1 MWMCYLQIIIS
12 LAPHHTNVCKFLQPC
27 RAISSLAKDVS
38 LLNLGILLM
47 LRRPFQYCRRT
58 YPNLS
63 FSTVEKNHEM
73 VYSHNISVC
82 FWQSCNLRL
91 KWFFVYIIKTYQ
103 VTVDFLQ
110 VLKHFVASNILRG
123 KDGECTQSLT
133 CRLRRSEQNESTV
146 QGT

>member
-12 LAPHHTNVCKFLQPC
+12 LAPHHTNVCKFSQPC
-27 RAISSLAKDVS
+27 RAIIIFSRYRCITFKFG
-38 LLNLGILLM
+38 NFQM
-47 LRRPFQYCRRT
+47 LRRSFQYCQRT

-63 FSTVEKNHEM
+63 MSKDEKTVKR
-73 VYSHNISVC
+73 SHNISVC
-82 FWQSCNLRL
+82 FWQPCNLRL

-103 VTVDFLQ
+103 VTVGFLQ
-110 VLKHFVASNILRG
+110 VLKHFVASDILRG

-133 CRLRRSEQNESTV
+133 CRLKRSEQNESTV